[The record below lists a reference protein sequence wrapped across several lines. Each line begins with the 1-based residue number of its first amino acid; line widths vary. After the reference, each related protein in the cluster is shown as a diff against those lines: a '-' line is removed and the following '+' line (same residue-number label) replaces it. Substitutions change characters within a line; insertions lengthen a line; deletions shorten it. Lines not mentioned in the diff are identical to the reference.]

1 VHVQYSVTAAS
12 EPTRRLHPLRAAHR
26 RYRRARWSAVALGG
40 MAALLI
46 AAWAIEHLQIKHIE
60 PNEGFFIESL
70 TLLAAGLLVPWLA
83 VEALWQRARRR
94 HFWDWQ

>member
-1 VHVQYSVTAAS
+1 
-12 EPTRRLHPLRAAHR
+12 
-26 RYRRARWSAVALGG
+26 